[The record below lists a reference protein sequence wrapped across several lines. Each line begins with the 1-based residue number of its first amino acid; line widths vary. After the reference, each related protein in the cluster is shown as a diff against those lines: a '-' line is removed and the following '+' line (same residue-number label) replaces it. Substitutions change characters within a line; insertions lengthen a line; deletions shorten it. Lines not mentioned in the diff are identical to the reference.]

1 MVTGWLCPQSHHN
14 EGRVRRQGA
23 LLCCAYVSKIWD
35 KKKKHQQILPFF
47 TMIEHQ
53 LVLIIALIL
62 AICLLI
68 MVSQRVK
75 VAYPIMLVLG
85 GVAMSFIP
93 GMPRFNI
100 NPDLIFLVFLPP
112 ILYDAAYNNS
122 WKELWRWRRIIGSFA
137 FIVVFIT
144 ALVVGFIANT
154 FIPGF
159 SVALGFLLG
168 GIVSPPRCRVGSRH
182 YEICKD
188 AKAYIC
194 HSGRREFVQRCQFA
208 HHR

>member
-1 MVTGWLCPQSHHN
+1 
-14 EGRVRRQGA
+14 
-23 LLCCAYVSKIWD
+23 
-35 KKKKHQQILPFF
+35 
-47 TMIEHQ
+47 MIEHQ

-62 AICLLI
+62 AICVLI
-68 MVSQRVK
+68 MVSQRIK

-112 ILYDAAYNNS
+112 ILYEAAYYNS

-144 ALVVGFIANT
+144 ALVVGIY
-154 FIPGF
+154 
-159 SVALGFLLG
+159 SQHLYSGFLG
-168 GIVSPPRCRVGSRH
+168 GLRFFVGWHCFAPRCRVGSRH

-188 AKAYIC
+188 AKAYIG